1 MNYARI
7 IAKYDQD
14 PGETLVIIGRLGNGD
29 QLQAGAEAYGYA
41 KDWNDDEQNYARY
54 PFILEPLDAHSAA
67 LSWGSFD
74 DTKSVIDIM
83 GRRLAKGVK
92 LIRQEIGERHSY
104 TIQSIQHATA

>member
-7 IAKYDQD
+7 IAEYDQD
-14 PGETLVIIGRLGNGD
+14 SKQTLVIIGRLGNGD
-29 QLQAGAEAYGYA
+29 QLQPGAEAYGYA
-41 KDWNDDEQNYARY
+41 KDWIEDEQNYGRY

-74 DTKSVIDIM
+74 DTKSVVDIM

-92 LIRQEIGERHSY
+92 LIRQEIGERYTY
-104 TIQSIQHATA
+104 TIKSIQHATA